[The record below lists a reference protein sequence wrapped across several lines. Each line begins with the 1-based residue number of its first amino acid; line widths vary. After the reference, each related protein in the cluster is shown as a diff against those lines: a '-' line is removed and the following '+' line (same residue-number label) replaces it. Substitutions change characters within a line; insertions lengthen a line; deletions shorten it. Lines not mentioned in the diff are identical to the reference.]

1 MSITAADINKLRQQT
16 GAGMMECKKALT
28 ETQGDFEKAIDYL
41 RKKGQKVAELRG
53 GRDAK
58 EGVVVTC
65 VQGDFGV
72 VLRLSCET
80 DFVAK
85 NEHFIA
91 FAQQLVQHAAAHKTQ
106 DVNALKELTLDGLSV
121 AEKINEQIAK
131 IGEKIEIAQLET
143 LNAPGITEYIH
154 GNYRLGVLLA
164 LNQPLDANKQALGKD
179 IAMQVAAMNPLSV
192 DEHTMDAAILEREKT
207 LIIDTLK
214 NNPKMSGKGQDMLE
228 NIAKGK
234 LQAFLKEKTLL
245 NQNFIKNDAQTVAQ
259 HIKNI
264 DGSLK
269 ILAFKRIS
277 L

>member
-28 ETQGDFEKAIDYL
+28 ETKGDFEQAIDYL

-58 EGVVVTC
+58 EGVVATC

-72 VLRLSCET
+72 VLKLSCET

-91 FAQQLVQHAAAHKTQ
+91 FAQQLVQLAATHKTQ
-106 DVNALKELTLDGLSV
+106 DVNALKQLTLEGLTV

-131 IGEKIEIAQLET
+131 IGEKIEVAQLET
-143 LNAPGITEYIH
+143 LSAPGITEYIH

-164 LNQPLDANKQALGKD
+164 LNQAMDANKQVLGKD
-179 IAMQVAAMNPLSV
+179 LAMQVAAMNPVSI
-192 DEHTMDAAILEREKT
+192 DEQTMDAAVLEKEKA

-245 NQNFIKNDAQTVAQ
+245 NQNFIKNDAQTVAE

-264 DGSLK
+264 DASLK